1 MSVSAE
7 SERCL
12 GGLGYEVS
20 PVAVAV
26 AVVAAVVP
34 VREVVEELEDELV
47 VAGADVR
54 AGAEAAAVD
63 VAFKL
68 DERYWGCW
76 CGYRFR

>member
-47 VAGADVR
+47 VAGA
-54 AGAEAAAVD
+54 EAAAVD